1 MKKYILDQETI
12 ARKLERIAYEIVE
25 NNLYEPELILVGIKE
40 NGSVIARVIMNL
52 VRSIHPFE
60 ITLIDLDLDK
70 RNPGAISLSSTPE
83 MEGKVIILIDDVANS
98 GKTMLYALKP
108 LMDAY
113 PAKIQTL
120 ALVERSHKAFPVS
133 TDYVGISLAT
143 TLQNHIFVE
152 VTNDMV
158 TGAYIE

>member
-83 MEGKVIILIDDVANS
+83 MQGKVIILIDDVANS